1 MQVDKIRPT
10 LSGAT
15 SSQMWLKSA
24 EVSGLNSA
32 FDYLLSKKY
41 FKFIFQNFV
50 LVLFKIASLYR
61 VSHNLLPSFFFNN
74 EPRRLCG
81 FKCTYLRFNY
91 CKWLTVDVIKFNGL
105 WKQLSVEDKER
116 AGIDGGVHGSPRRP
130 RPQMAR
136 APPYLWRAAEASC
149 VGCCSWVECSYS
161 ALSSFGFTSYFFF

>member
-1 MQVDKIRPT
+1 MVWILHLTTYCQKNTLNSFSKI
-10 LSGAT
+10 LFWSC
-15 SSQMWLKSA
+15 LKS
-24 EVSGLNSA
+24 
-32 FDYLLSKKY
+32 
-41 FKFIFQNFV
+41 
-50 LVLFKIASLYR
+50 
-61 VSHNLLPSFFFNN
+61 LPYTGYPTIYCRPFFFNN